1 MTAKHLLVT
10 IRIVGVSQI
19 HHQAFC
25 GRRITDNEIWF
36 HDWEWEVAEV
46 RVRIVDCSSRKLAHV
61 RKEYLA
67 FPLAAK
73 ASGKFQL
80 SSLRKACRTE
90 NQRRLVLNNLRLLSA
105 RFELGIV

>member
-1 MTAKHLLVT
+1 MIPESICYRPLNVPNSWWW
-10 IRIVGVSQI
+10 GVAPPPVEQL
-19 HHQAFC
+19 QACFKK
-25 GRRITDNEIWF
+25 EK
-36 HDWEWEVAEV
+36 V
-46 RVRIVDCSSRKLAHV
+46 RKLAHI

-67 FPLAAK
+67 FLLAAK
-73 ASGKFQL
+73 ASSKFQL